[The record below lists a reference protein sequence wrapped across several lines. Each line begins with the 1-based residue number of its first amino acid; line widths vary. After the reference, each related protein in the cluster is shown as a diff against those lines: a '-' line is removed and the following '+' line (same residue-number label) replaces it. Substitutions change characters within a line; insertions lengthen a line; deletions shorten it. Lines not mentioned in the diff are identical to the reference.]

1 MIHLLLHVIL
11 VMGMVNSVQNF
22 RASRLLRVRV
32 FKPALATDDAALN
45 TNNDSKLTDR
55 DEDLRKMSMREL
67 MQKANEEDSDWLRNL
82 LGDTLD
88 ILLDDDNNN
97 YYNDKE
103 SNINSA
109 GIDSDSSFETDVN
122 MDSDEN
128 YADNYRSTSRYAE
141 VPTNSLPADSGGAAE
156 DDSKTL
162 RDDNSNSLPSST
174 NDDLLSLGYSIDEIV
189 TLRPKVVDLIL
200 QSQVYRPLGGIP
212 SAWLMRDT
220 SRGEKAASDATKVGR
235 IAVATKQKDVDY
247 SSRDSTK
254 RDPKSGSSD
263 SIGTVFKWKAPSP
276 ERSTYSNPIDDP
288 VKAFD
293 DRSMV
298 GGGPKVF
305 NRRPLV
311 DEQEDEEE
319 ISFWP
324 SAEEF
329 KDLLLEESRFRME
342 VTGGWVTPLL
352 REENR
357 WRFRLYESWLTFL
370 DEGFG
375 DTFDVLFDSND
386 EDEYNDEEGTVEFNG
401 SPRRRNA
408 AASSPSISDEQL
420 SSDSNGAKRR
430 IRNRNNID
438 EANSSPAA
446 TVTAGRDRVVD
457 SDRMSGIGAES
468 RKTSANS
475 KRASDYESY
484 IEEIQRQNKAFYRS
498 VRQNSVSKKTLD
510 RQSQDEDDSLVG
522 FNDNAKRPDSS
533 IPSADNTTSSERR
546 KRSSLPT
553 SRDKTS
559 SKMQRPLDDSEDD
572 DDKPIDELDA
582 AAEEAWRISRE
593 RRYMGEY
600 PLNASTRKPDESNL

>member
-1 MIHLLLHVIL
+1 
-11 VMGMVNSVQNF
+11 MGMVNSLQNF

-32 FKPALATDDAALN
+32 FKTALATDDAALN
-45 TNNDSKLTDR
+45 TNADSKLTDR

-67 MQKANEEDSDWLRNL
+67 LQKANEEDSDWLRNL

-88 ILLDDDNNN
+88 VLLDDDNNN
-97 YYNDKE
+97 DNDKE

-109 GIDSDSSFETDVN
+109 GVDSDSSFETDVN
-122 MDSDEN
+122 MDSDDN
-128 YADNYRSTSRYAE
+128 YTNYYRSTSRHAE
-141 VPTNSLPADSGGAAE
+141 VPMNSLPADSGGAAE

-162 RDDNSNSLPSST
+162 RDDNSNSLPSSI
-174 NDDLLSLGYSIDEIV
+174 NDDLLSLGYSIDEII

-235 IAVATKQKDVDY
+235 ISAATKQKDVDY

-254 RDPKSGSSD
+254 RDPMSGSSD
-263 SIGTVFKWKAPSP
+263 SIGTVFKWKAPSS

-288 VKAFD
+288 VRASD

-298 GGGPKVF
+298 GGGSKVF
-305 NRRPLV
+305 NRSPLV
-311 DEQEDEEE
+311 DELEDEEE

-386 EDEYNDEEGTVEFNG
+386 EEEREYDDEGEAVEFNRR
-401 SPRRRNA
+401 PRRRDA
-408 AASSPSISDEQL
+408 ATSSPSISDEWL

-430 IRNRNNID
+430 IRNNID
-438 EANSSPAA
+438 ESNSSPAA
-446 TVTAGRDRVVD
+446 TVTTGKDRVVD
-457 SDRMSGIGAES
+457 SDRVSGIGAES

-498 VRQNSVSKKTLD
+498 VRRQNSVSKKTLD
-510 RQSQDEDDSLVG
+510 MQSQDEDDSLIW

-533 IPSADNTTSSERR
+533 IPSTDNNPSSDRR
-546 KRSSLPT
+546 KRSDLPT
-553 SRDKTS
+553 RSTRDKTS
-559 SKMQRPLDDSEDD
+559 DKMQRPLGDSEDD
-572 DDKPIDELDA
+572 DNKPIDELDA

-600 PLNASTRKPDESNL
+600 PLNASSTRKPDESNL

>member
-1 MIHLLLHVIL
+1 MIRLLLHVIL
-11 VMGMVNSVQNF
+11 VIGMVTSVQNF
-22 RASRLLRVRV
+22 RASRLLRVRD

-45 TNNDSKLTDR
+45 TNSDSKLIDR

-67 MQKANEEDSDWLRNL
+67 LQKANEEDSHWLRNL

-88 ILLDDDNNN
+88 ILLDDDND
-97 YYNDKE
+97 NDNKE
-103 SNINSA
+103 SNINS
-109 GIDSDSSFETDVN
+109 DSSFITDAN
-122 MDSDEN
+122 MDSDDN
-128 YADNYRSTSRYAE
+128 YMNNYRSTSRYAE

-162 RDDNSNSLPSST
+162 RDDNSDSLPSST
-174 NDDLLSLGYSIDEIV
+174 NDDLLSLGYSIDEII

-220 SRGEKAASDATKVGR
+220 SRGEKAISDATKVGR

-254 RDPKSGSSD
+254 RDPKTGSSD

-288 VKAFD
+288 VRKSD
-293 DRSMV
+293 DRSML
-298 GGGPKVF
+298 GGGPKEF

-311 DEQEDEEE
+311 DELEDEEE

-386 EDEYNDEEGTVEFNG
+386 EDEYDDEGEAVEFNR
-401 SPRRRNA
+401 SPRRRDA
-408 AASSPSISDEQL
+408 ATSSPSISDEQL

-430 IRNRNNID
+430 IRNNID
-438 EANSSPAA
+438 ESNSSPVA
-446 TVTAGRDRVVD
+446 TVTTGKDRVVD
-457 SDRMSGIGAES
+457 SDLVSGIGIGAES

-484 IEEIQRQNKAFYRS
+484 IEEIQRKNKAFYRS
-498 VRQNSVSKKTLD
+498 VRQNRVSKKTLD
-510 RQSQDEDDSLVG
+510 MQSQDEDDSLVG

-533 IPSADNTTSSERR
+533 SPSTDNTPFSDRR
-546 KRSSLPT
+546 KRSDLPT
-553 SRDKTS
+553 RSTRDKTS
-559 SKMQRPLDDSEDD
+559 DKMQRSLGDSEDD
-572 DDKPIDELDA
+572 DNKPIDELDA